1 MISGHFKK
9 KDYATDR
16 GVNDKQK
23 IKKIKSAQLRAS
35 NSSKEITDGG
45 VKI

>member
-9 KDYATDR
+9 KDYVTDR

-23 IKKIKSAQLRAS
+23 IKKIKSAQLRAG
-35 NSSKEITDGG
+35 NSSKEIADEG
-45 VKI
+45 VEI